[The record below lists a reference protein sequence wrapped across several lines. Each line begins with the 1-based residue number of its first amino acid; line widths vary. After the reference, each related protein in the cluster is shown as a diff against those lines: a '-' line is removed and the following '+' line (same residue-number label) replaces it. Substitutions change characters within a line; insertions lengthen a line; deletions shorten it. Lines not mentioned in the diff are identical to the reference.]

1 MSEFKCLRYLTV
13 MRLSQ
18 LDLTEAYPY
27 LYRCMKKFVTL
38 RGFIKDS
45 DPFKKSLLEKYGA
58 SSYQLLRRFLSSTG
72 NFQDALYVEEL

>member
-1 MSEFKCLRYLTV
+1 

-27 LYRCMKKFVTL
+27 LYLCMKKFVTL

-45 DPFKKSLLEKYGA
+45 DQFKKSLLEKYGA